1 MIWGILYFICTV
13 ICCGKYFEFG
23 MKEWCGEI
31 MTILEVDK
39 TCYIMKEDGG
49 RYLWTDEMI
58 EGAAVE
64 FKMTAP
70 TIMDGSIFSD
80 KLFKVEQE
88 IVCPEDYEFF
98 DEMGNIIKTQRV
110 FIRKKKKEYT
120 KGTKVRHKTKGMVET
135 VVGVCKI
142 KYMGAWVDGV
152 IYEGNDTNTGD
163 PTTFVRIKEDF
174 ENNFEIC
181 KEVL

>member
-1 MIWGILYFICTV
+1 M
-13 ICCGKYFEFG
+13 
-23 MKEWCGEI
+23 
-31 MTILEVDK
+31 
-39 TCYIMKEDGG
+39 
-49 RYLWTDEMI
+49 
-58 EGAAVE
+58 
-64 FKMTAP
+64 
-70 TIMDGSIFSD
+70 
-80 KLFKVEQE
+80 FKVEQE

-174 ENNFEIC
+174 KNNFEIC